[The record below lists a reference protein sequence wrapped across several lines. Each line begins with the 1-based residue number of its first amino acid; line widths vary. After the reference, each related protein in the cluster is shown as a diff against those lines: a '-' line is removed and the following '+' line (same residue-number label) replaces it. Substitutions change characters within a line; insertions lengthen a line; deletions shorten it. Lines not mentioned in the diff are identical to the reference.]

1 MNIKNGKE
9 LLKRCKEENLTIG
22 EFTLRQEAEESG
34 LSLEEVYDKMV
45 ENLRVME
52 FSTSKGVNEKVIS
65 VSGLIGGDAYRLGK
79 YLTGGKSVSGRVMV
93 KAMSYALSCSEV
105 NASMGKIVACP
116 TAGAC
121 GILPAVMMTM
131 KEEHGIEEKDLIMGL
146 FASAGVGAIIAQN
159 ATISGAEG
167 GCQAEC
173 GSASAMAAAAVVEM
187 MGGTPEMCLNA
198 GAIVFKNTLGL
209 VCDPIAGLVEV
220 PCAKRNASGAVSAIT
235 AADMVLA
242 GVTSRIPF
250 DDTVAAM
257 YSIGKLMPE
266 ALRETGIGGLAGTK
280 TGKKLK
286 KEIFGSKNG
295 KSKNKM
301 NDDTF
306 DEVSSEDQDQDQDDR
321 A

>member
-9 LLKRCKEENLTIG
+9 LLKICKEQNITIG
-22 EFTLRQEAEESG
+22 EFAIRQEMDESG
-34 LSLEEVYDKMV
+34 MSFEEVYEKML

-52 FSTSKGVNEKVIS
+52 FSTAKGVNEKVIS
-65 VSGLIGGDAYRLGK
+65 VSGLIGGDAFKLGK
-79 YLTGGKSVSGRVMV
+79 YLKSGKSVSGNVMV
-93 KAMSYALSCSEV
+93 KAMGYALSCSEV

-131 KEEHGIEEKDLIMGL
+131 KEEHGIEERDLVFGL
-146 FASAGVGAIIAQN
+146 FAAAGIGAIIAQN

-173 GSASAMAAAAVVEM
+173 GSAAAMASVAVVEM
-187 MGGTPEMCLNA
+187 MGGTPDMCLNA

-209 VCDPIAGLVEV
+209 VCDPIGGLVEV
-220 PCAKRNASGAVSAIT
+220 PCAKRNAAGAVSAISV
-235 AADMVLA
+235 ADMVLA
-242 GVTSRIPF
+242 GITSKIPF
-250 DDTVAAM
+250 DDTVSAM

-280 TGKKLK
+280 TGKRLK
-286 KEIFGSKNG
+286 KEIFGDKET
-295 KSKNKM
+295 KSTNKM

-306 DEVSSEDQDQDQDDR
+306 DESFKNSESIDLK
-321 A
+321 

>member
-9 LLKRCKEENLTIG
+9 LLKRCSEENLTIG
-22 EFTLRQEAEESG
+22 EFTLKQEMEESG
-34 LSLEEVYDKMV
+34 LSFEEVYGRMV

-52 FSTSKGVNEKVIS
+52 FSTTKGVGEKVIS
-65 VSGLIGGDAYRLGK
+65 VSGLIGGDAYRMGK
-79 YLTGGKSVSGRVMV
+79 YLDKGQSVSGRVMV

-121 GILPAVMMTM
+121 GILPAVIMTM
-131 KEEHGIEEKDLIMGL
+131 KEEHEIEEKDLIMGL

-173 GSASAMAAAAVVEM
+173 GSAAAMAAAAVVEM

-220 PCAKRNASGAVSAIT
+220 PCAKRNAAGAVNAIT
-235 AADMVLA
+235 AADMTLA
-242 GVTSRIPF
+242 GVVSRIPF

-257 YSIGKLMPE
+257 YSIGKVMPE

-306 DEVSSEDQDQDQDDR
+306 DTEKEEKEEE
-321 A
+321 

>member
-9 LLKRCKEENLTIG
+9 LLKRCSENNMTIG
-22 EFTLRQEAEESG
+22 EFILQQEMEESG
-34 LSLEEVYDKMV
+34 ASREEIYNRMV

-52 FSTSKGVNEKVIS
+52 YSTSKGVNEKAIS

-79 YLTGGKSVSGRVMV
+79 YLKNGKSVSGNVMV

-116 TAGAC
+116 TAGAN

-131 KEEHGIEEKDLIMGL
+131 KEEHDIEEHDLIMGL

-173 GSASAMAAAAVVEM
+173 GSAAAMAAAAVVEM

-220 PCAKRNASGAVSAIT
+220 PCVKRNGFHAVHALVAVEMAMMGIRSVIPPDDVIDA
-235 AADMVLA
+235 M
-242 GVTSRIPF
+242 GRI
-250 DDTVAAM
+250 
-257 YSIGKLMPE
+257 GRLMPVS
-266 ALRETGIGGLAGTK
+266 LRETSLAGLAMTEE
-280 TGKKLK
+280 GKH
-286 KEIFGSKNG
+286 I
-295 KSKNKM
+295 
-301 NDDTF
+301 
-306 DEVSSEDQDQDQDDR
+306 SERLMKQN
-321 A
+321 AMPAE

>member
-9 LLKRCKEENLTIG
+9 LLKRCSEENRTIG
-22 EFTLRQEAEESG
+22 EFTLKQEMEESG
-34 LSLEEVYDKMV
+34 LSYEEVYGRMV

-52 FSTSKGVNEKVIS
+52 FSTTKGVGEKVIS
-65 VSGLIGGDAYRLGK
+65 VSGLIGGDAYRMGK
-79 YLTGGKSVSGRVMV
+79 YLDKGQSVSGRVMV

-121 GILPAVMMTM
+121 GILPAVIMTM
-131 KEEHGIEEKDLIMGL
+131 KEEHEIEEKDLIMGL

-173 GSASAMAAAAVVEM
+173 GSAAAMAAAAVVEM

-220 PCAKRNASGAVSAIT
+220 PCAKRNAAGAVSAIT
-235 AADMVLA
+235 AADMTLA
-242 GVTSRIPF
+242 GVVSRIPF

-257 YSIGKLMPE
+257 YSIGKVMPE

-306 DEVSSEDQDQDQDDR
+306 DGEKEEKEEE
-321 A
+321 

>member
-9 LLKRCKEENLTIG
+9 LLKKCSENNMTIG
-22 EFTLRQEAEESG
+22 EFILKQEMEESG
-34 LSLEEVYDKMV
+34 LSQETIYNKMV

-52 FSTSKGVNEKVIS
+52 YSTTKGVNEKVIS

-79 YLTGGKSVSGRVMV
+79 YLKSGKSVAGRVMV

-116 TAGAC
+116 TAGAN

-131 KEEHGIEEKDLIMGL
+131 KEEHDIEEKDLIMGL
-146 FASAGVGAIIAQN
+146 FAAAGVGAIIAQN

-173 GSASAMAAAAVVEM
+173 GSAAAMAAAAVVEM

-220 PCAKRNASGAVSAIT
+220 PCAKRNASGAVNALT
-235 AADMVLA
+235 AADLVLA

-257 YSIGKLMPE
+257 YSIGKSMPE

-286 KEIFGSKNG
+286 KEIFGNKNER
-295 KSKNKM
+295 SDNLM
-301 NDDTF
+301 NDNTF
-306 DEVSSEDQDQDQDDR
+306 ETDSKEDADLDE
-321 A
+321 

>member
-9 LLKRCKEENLTIG
+9 LLNKCSENNMTIG
-22 EFTLRQEAEESG
+22 EFILKQEMEESG
-34 LSLEEVYDKMV
+34 LSREEIYNKMV

-52 FSTSKGVNEKVIS
+52 YSTKKGVDEKVIS

-79 YLTGGKSVSGRVMV
+79 YLRSGKSVAGKVMV
-93 KAMSYALSCSEV
+93 KAMTYALSCSEV

-116 TAGAC
+116 TAGAN
-121 GILPAVMMTM
+121 GILPAVIMTM
-131 KEEHGIEEKDLIMGL
+131 KEEHDVEEKDLIMAL

-173 GSASAMAAAAVVEM
+173 GSAAAMAAAAVVEM
-187 MGGTPEMCLNA
+187 MDGTPEMCLDA

-220 PCAKRNASGAVSAIT
+220 PCAKRNASGAVNAIT

-257 YSIGKLMPE
+257 YAIGKSMPE

-286 KEIFGSKNG
+286 KEIFGSKSE
-295 KSKNKM
+295 KSNNKM

-306 DEVSSEDQDQDQDDR
+306 DEEPKVDENTED
-321 A
+321 

>member
-9 LLKRCKEENLTIG
+9 LLKRCSESNMTIG
-22 EFTLRQEAEESG
+22 EFILQQEMEESG
-34 LSLEEVYDKMV
+34 ASREEIYNRMV

-52 FSTSKGVNEKVIS
+52 YSTSKGVNEKVIS

-79 YLTGGKSVSGRVMV
+79 YLKNGKSVSGNVMV

-116 TAGAC
+116 TAGAN

-131 KEEHGIEEKDLIMGL
+131 KEEHDIEEHDLIMGL

-173 GSASAMAAAAVVEM
+173 GSAAAMAAAAVVEM

-257 YSIGKLMPE
+257 YSIGKSMPE

-286 KEIFGSKNG
+286 KEIFGSKNE
-295 KSKNKM
+295 KSSNKM

-306 DEVSSEDQDQDQDDR
+306 DAPDQE
-321 A
+321 

>member
-1 MNIKNGKE
+1 MNIKNGTD
-9 LLKRCKEENLTIG
+9 LLKRCSDEKLTIG
-22 EFTLRQEAEESG
+22 AFALRQEVEESG
-34 LSLEEVYDKMV
+34 LSQEAVYAMML
-45 ENLRVME
+45 ENLKVME
-52 FSTSKGVNEKVIS
+52 QSTAQGVNEKVIS
-65 VSGLIGGDAYRLGK
+65 VSGLIGGDAHRMGK
-79 YLTGGKSVSGRVMV
+79 YLKKGKSVSGNVMV

-131 KEEHGIEEKDLIMGL
+131 KEEHDIAEEDLVMGL
-146 FASAGVGAIIAQN
+146 FTAAAVGAIIAQN

-173 GSASAMAAAAVVEM
+173 GSAAAMAAAAVVEM

-198 GAIVFKNTLGL
+198 GAIIFKNTLGL

-220 PCAKRNASGAVSAIT
+220 PCAKRNASGAVSALA

-242 GVTSRIPF
+242 GVVSRIPF

-257 YSIGKLMPE
+257 YSIGRAMPE
-266 ALRETGIGGLAGTK
+266 ALRETGIGGLAGTE
-280 TGKKLK
+280 TGKRLK
-286 KEIFGSKNG
+286 DEIFGKGRNG
-295 KSKNKM
+295 KKNRM

-306 DEVSSEDQDQDQDDR
+306 DS
-321 A
+321 

>member
-1 MNIKNGKE
+1 MNIKNGEE
-9 LLKRCKEENLTIG
+9 LLKRCAEENLSIG
-22 EFTLRQEAEESG
+22 EFVIRQEMEESG
-34 LSLEEVYDKMV
+34 LGREEIYQKMV

-52 FSTSKGVNEKVIS
+52 FSTAKGIDEKVIS
-65 VSGLIGGDAYRLGK
+65 VSGLIGGDAYRVGK
-79 YLTGGKSVSGRVMV
+79 YLKQGKSVTGGVMV
-93 KAMSYALSCSEV
+93 KAMGYALSCSEV

-131 KEEHGIEEKDLIMGL
+131 KEEHDLDEETLIMGL
-146 FASAGVGAIIAQN
+146 FASAGIGAIIAQN

-187 MGGTPEMCLNA
+187 MGGTPDMCLHA

-220 PCAKRNASGAVSAIT
+220 PCAKRNAAGAVSALT
-235 AADMVLA
+235 AADLVLA
-242 GVTSRIPF
+242 GVKSRIPF
-250 DDTVAAM
+250 DDTVDAM
-257 YSIGKLMPE
+257 YQIGKLMPE

-280 TGKKLK
+280 TGRALRD
-286 KEIFGSKNG
+286 EIFGETA
-295 KSKNKM
+295 KNKM

-306 DEVSSEDQDQDQDDR
+306 HGK
-321 A
+321 

>member
-9 LLKRCKEENLTIG
+9 LVRRCKEEGLSIG
-22 EFTLRQEAEESG
+22 EFILKQEMEESG
-34 LSLEEVYDKMV
+34 LSREEIYNRMLD
-45 ENLRVME
+45 NLRVMA
-52 FSTSKGVNEKVIS
+52 FSTTKGVGEKVIS

-79 YLTGGKSVSGRVMV
+79 YLESGKSVTGRTMV

-121 GILPAVMMTM
+121 GILPAVIMTM
-131 KEEHGIEEKDLIMGL
+131 KEEHQVEEKDLVMGL
-146 FASAGVGAIIAQN
+146 FASAGIGAIIAQN

-173 GSASAMAAAAVVEM
+173 GSAAAMAAAAVVEI
-187 MGGTPEMCLNA
+187 MGGTPDMCLHA

-209 VCDPIAGLVEV
+209 VCDPIGGLVEV
-220 PCAKRNASGAVSAIT
+220 PCAKRNAAGAVSAMT

-242 GVTSRIPF
+242 GVQSRIPF
-250 DDTVAAM
+250 DDTVTAM
-257 YSIGKLMPE
+257 YSVGKLMPE

-286 KEIFGSKNG
+286 KEIFGDKDG

-306 DEVSSEDQDQDQDDR
+306 DAEKTGE
-321 A
+321 

>member
-9 LLKRCKEENLTIG
+9 LLRKCSDEHISIG
-22 EFTLRQEAEESG
+22 EFTLKQEMEESG
-34 LSLEEVYDKMV
+34 LSYEEVYGRMV

-52 FSTSKGVNEKVIS
+52 FSTTKGVGEKVIS
-65 VSGLIGGDAYRLGK
+65 VSGLIGGDAYRMGK
-79 YLTGGKSVSGRVMV
+79 YLEKGQSVSGRVMI

-121 GILPAVMMTM
+121 GILPAVVMTM
-131 KEEHGIEEKDLIMGL
+131 KEEHNVEEKDLVMGL

-173 GSASAMAAAAVVEM
+173 GSAAAMAAAAVVEM

-220 PCAKRNASGAVSAIT
+220 PCAKRNAAGAVSAIT
-235 AADMVLA
+235 AADMTLA
-242 GVTSRIPF
+242 GVVSRIPF

-257 YSIGKLMPE
+257 YSIGKAMPE
-266 ALRETGIGGLAGTK
+266 TLRETGIGGLAGTK

-306 DEVSSEDQDQDQDDR
+306 DNEKEEKEE
-321 A
+321 

>member
-9 LLKRCKEENLTIG
+9 LLRRCTEEGITIG
-22 EFTLRQEAEESG
+22 EFTLRQEMEESG
-34 LSLEEVYDKMV
+34 QSREEIYERMV
-45 ENLRVME
+45 DNLRVME
-52 FSTSKGVNEKVIS
+52 FSTSKGVGEKVIS

-79 YLTGGKSVSGRVMV
+79 YLKKGQSVSGNVMV

-121 GILPAVMMTM
+121 GILPAVIMTM
-131 KEEHGIEEKDLIMGL
+131 KEEHQVEEEDLIMGL
-146 FASAGVGAIIAQN
+146 FASAGIGAIIAQN

-173 GSASAMAAAAVVEM
+173 GSAAAMAAAAVVEI

-242 GVTSRIPF
+242 GVVSRIPF

-257 YSIGKLMPE
+257 YSIGKSMPE

-286 KEIFGSKNG
+286 KEIFGSKSE

-306 DEVSSEDQDQDQDDR
+306 DEKEETKDS
-321 A
+321 

>member
-1 MNIKNGKE
+1 
-9 LLKRCKEENLTIG
+9 
-22 EFTLRQEAEESG
+22 
-34 LSLEEVYDKMV
+34 
-45 ENLRVME
+45 
-52 FSTSKGVNEKVIS
+52 
-65 VSGLIGGDAYRLGK
+65 
-79 YLTGGKSVSGRVMV
+79 
-93 KAMSYALSCSEV
+93 
-105 NASMGKIVACP
+105 
-116 TAGAC
+116 
-121 GILPAVMMTM
+121 
-131 KEEHGIEEKDLIMGL
+131 
-146 FASAGVGAIIAQN
+146 
-159 ATISGAEG
+159 
-167 GCQAEC
+167 
-173 GSASAMAAAAVVEM
+173 
-187 MGGTPEMCLNA
+187 
-198 GAIVFKNTLGL
+198 
-209 VCDPIAGLVEV
+209 
-220 PCAKRNASGAVSAIT
+220 VSAIT

-306 DEVSSEDQDQDQDDR
+306 DEVSSEDQDQDDR

>member
-1 MNIKNGKE
+1 
-9 LLKRCKEENLTIG
+9 
-22 EFTLRQEAEESG
+22 
-34 LSLEEVYDKMV
+34 
-45 ENLRVME
+45 
-52 FSTSKGVNEKVIS
+52 
-65 VSGLIGGDAYRLGK
+65 
-79 YLTGGKSVSGRVMV
+79 
-93 KAMSYALSCSEV
+93 
-105 NASMGKIVACP
+105 MGKIVACP

-131 KEEHGIEEKDLIMGL
+131 KEEHEIEEKDLIMGL

-306 DEVSSEDQDQDQDDR
+306 DEVASEDQDQDDR